1 MKRKI
6 WQGKWSYPEA
16 VVIVL
21 GLMGVGFVLQ
31 LFVGEVGAGVF
42 SYPINILIGLV
53 YLFVILFLYATKR
66 QTKLV
71 KWLVSMPFSI
81 TLMVALS
88 LLVLMM
94 GFTLQREA
102 YQEPYDMVL
111 HRLGLD
117 RIISSWYFA
126 FVYFMVLTVLGLVT
140 MKRIIPF
147 RWANFGFLLNHL
159 GLWITLFAGVLGSG
173 DLARLSMDVQEG
185 KVEWRARD
193 AYGVLYEV
201 PIAVELHDFDMEE
214 YPAKL
219 YIIDARTGD
228 ALPKGKPQLLA
239 AENTEAKATIMQ
251 WEVSVTRKLEN
262 AAPVDTV
269 RYEDVNLPGT
279 SQAAYITTRNQVTNE
294 TKAGWVSCGSFMYP
308 HRALYLNDTL
318 ALVMAAPEAKRYL
331 SSVSIYTK
339 KGAQMDTLIEV
350 NRPVSIA
357 GWKIYQLS
365 YNEGEGRWSSAST
378 FELIRDPWISI
389 VYFGLFMVLAG
400 AFYMFW
406 MANKLKRSSNDLE

>member
-147 RWANFGFLLNHL
+147 RWANFGFMLNHL

-193 AYGVLYEV
+193 AYGVL
-201 PIAVELHDFDMEE
+201 
-214 YPAKL
+214 
-219 YIIDARTGD
+219 
-228 ALPKGKPQLLA
+228 
-239 AENTEAKATIMQ
+239 
-251 WEVSVTRKLEN
+251 
-262 AAPVDTV
+262 
-269 RYEDVNLPGT
+269 
-279 SQAAYITTRNQVTNE
+279 
-294 TKAGWVSCGSFMYP
+294 
-308 HRALYLNDTL
+308 
-318 ALVMAAPEAKRYL
+318 
-331 SSVSIYTK
+331 
-339 KGAQMDTLIEV
+339 
-350 NRPVSIA
+350 
-357 GWKIYQLS
+357 
-365 YNEGEGRWSSAST
+365 
-378 FELIRDPWISI
+378 
-389 VYFGLFMVLAG
+389 
-400 AFYMFW
+400 
-406 MANKLKRSSNDLE
+406 